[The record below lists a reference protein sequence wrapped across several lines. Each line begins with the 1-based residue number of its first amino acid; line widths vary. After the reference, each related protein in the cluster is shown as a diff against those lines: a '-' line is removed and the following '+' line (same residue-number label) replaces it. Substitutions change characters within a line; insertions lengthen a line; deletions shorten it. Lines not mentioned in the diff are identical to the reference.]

1 MKRRKTGGGKSGGA
15 KSGGAGARKSGGPGV
30 APRAG
35 AMRGWSVVRCGDI
48 AVVAWLDARR
58 NNGWLVPWLPDEA
71 MAAIQDA
78 YDDDAKDQ
86 APWQDMS
93 AHWTIRGDDGD
104 DVELVRHLKRLEGRA
119 VPVTDSDPMDWCW
132 EFVRPATAAERES
145 RRVEG

>member
-1 MKRRKTGGGKSGGA
+1 MKKRRSGV
-15 KSGGAGARKSGGPGV
+15 KRARGSSASPAPPG
-30 APRAG
+30 
-35 AMRGWSVVRCGDI
+35 RGWGVVRCGEVT
-48 AVVAWLDARR
+48 VVAWLDGRR
-58 NNGWLVPWLPDEA
+58 SNGWLVPWLPDEA

-93 AHWTIRGDDGD
+93 AHWTICGDDGD

-119 VPVTDSDPMDWCW
+119 VPVTDSDPMNWCW
-132 EFVRPATAAERES
+132 EFVRAATAAERES